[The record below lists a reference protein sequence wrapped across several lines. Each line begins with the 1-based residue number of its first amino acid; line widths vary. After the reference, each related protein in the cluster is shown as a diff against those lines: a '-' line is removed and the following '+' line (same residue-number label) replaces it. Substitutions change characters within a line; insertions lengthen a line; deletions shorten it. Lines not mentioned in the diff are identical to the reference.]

1 MKELRVDEVISEEY
15 SEIQNAFIDEIN
27 ILLESSYLNLTSNQ
41 ELDEL

>member
-1 MKELRVDEVISEEY
+1 MKQLRVDEVISEEY

-27 ILLESSYLNLTSNQ
+27 LLLASWNLTLNQ